1 MRTELIKV
9 YQVDLDVYDDTD
21 LAQQC
26 EEFGITGVAIEP
38 ETHWDMWRYTGTY
51 EKLKY
56 FVDEVYQDDLTSYFV
71 KVGA

>member
-1 MRTELIKV
+1 MSKMKNL

-26 EEFGITGVAIEP
+26 EEFGIIGLPIEP

-51 EKLKY
+51 EKLKH